1 MLQNDTDPA
10 EIGAGTEPQAQQVN
24 TDPLALYCTEA
35 QALELLQRAELQADE
50 TTEPLRPL
58 LRYIDGRSKETDTG
72 TDYRAAD
79 FLCRGTL
86 TMITGQKGSRKS
98 TLVRALCF
106 ILLNGKLR
114 GGIQGASP
122 ETLTAL
128 RPGLKIA
135 VIDTEQ
141 HESRVQNSSNWLQSI
156 YRQPQPFEER
166 CEYYSGRGL
175 NTDSLRDLC
184 ITICEHSRPDVLFLD
199 VISHFVDDI
208 NDQKA
213 AKFMVD
219 FVNQICERY
228 GVAVV
233 GIIHQNPNKEAT
245 AADKMAGALG
255 TKLLQ
260 AAEAV
265 LHVARAQ
272 EGLQE
277 VDADKNPRGFLYG
290 RASVVTFAEYRER
303 WPDITTILLRNENE
317 RGAYELSMQPV
328 EIKNEQEKPGLPKM
342 LRAFIQPA
350 RIVAKVA
357 ADIARA
363 EAAALSPSLELKEQ
377 APAAEPA
384 ADGEQVNSPGGLSLE
399 EYNAVLQ
406 QANPLEAGAD
416 GEQEK
421 DDLPF

>member
-10 EIGAGTEPQAQQVN
+10 EIGAGTEQAQQVN
-24 TDPLALYCTEA
+24 TDPLALYCTEK

-58 LRYIDGRSKETDTG
+58 LRYIDGRSKETETG

-135 VIDTEQ
+135 VIDTEM
-141 HESRVQNSSNWLQSI
+141 HRSRVAKNFEWLRRS
-156 YRQPQPFEER
+156 YRQPQPFAER
-166 CEYYSGRGL
+166 CKYYSGRGL

-208 NDQKA
+208 NKQDS
-213 AKFMVD
+213 AKFLVD

-233 GIIHQNPNKEAT
+233 GIMHQNPNKEST
-245 AADKMAGALG
+245 AEDKMAGAVG

-265 LHVARAQ
+265 LHIQRAPA
-272 EGLQE
+272 GLQK
-277 VDADKNPRGFLYG
+277 VDADGNPQGWLFG

-303 WPDITTILLRNENE
+303 WPELRTILLQNENE
-317 RGAYELSMQPV
+317 KGELELSLQPV
-328 EIKNEQEKPGLPKM
+328 ELKTEDKRKAGAVDTAFLQPVRDVEFAAKQIADRERRAQSPELTEQTT
-342 LRAFIQPA
+342 
-350 RIVAKVA
+350 
-357 ADIARA
+357 
-363 EAAALSPSLELKEQ
+363 
-377 APAAEPA
+377 AAEPA
-384 ADGEQVNSPGGLSLE
+384 ADGE
-399 EYNAVLQ
+399 